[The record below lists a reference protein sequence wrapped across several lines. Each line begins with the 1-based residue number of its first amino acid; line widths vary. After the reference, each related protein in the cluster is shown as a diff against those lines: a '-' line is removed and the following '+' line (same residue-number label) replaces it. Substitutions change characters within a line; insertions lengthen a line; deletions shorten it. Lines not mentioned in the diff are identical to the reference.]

1 MYMLQRQPM
10 NDRLELLQ
18 EQQFLAKTCVC
29 IIEKDQQCADAQ
41 CIAFAKSRTYA
52 GPVRRLRLLGK
63 L

>member
-1 MYMLQRQPM
+1 M